1 MTQMMDIKK
10 VDVDDVDDVC
20 DVEEAGLDDVVYV
33 GYEHDVDRVAV
44 DDVDDVWDVDET
56 DDG

>member
-1 MTQMMDIKK
+1 MMDINE
-10 VDVDDVDDVC
+10 VDVDDVDDNC
-20 DVEEAGLDDVVYV
+20 DVDEAGLDDVVYV

-44 DDVDDVWDVDET
+44 DDVDDVCDVDV